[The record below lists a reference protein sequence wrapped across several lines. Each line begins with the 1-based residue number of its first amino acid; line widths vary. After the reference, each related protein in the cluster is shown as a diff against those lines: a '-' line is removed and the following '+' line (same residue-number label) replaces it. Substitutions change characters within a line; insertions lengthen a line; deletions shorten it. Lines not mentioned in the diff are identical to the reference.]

1 MSENNISMSELRSY
15 FEKYINIKDVSQ
27 KDLSY
32 LLNINIENNAVR
44 KESSEEAV
52 SLDDLITEAW
62 KNHPHFET
70 IDNSTN
76 FEQKMNRLL
85 SRVLTFLENKENSK
99 TPNFQL

>member
-44 KESSEEAV
+44 KSKYENLYEGKK
-52 SLDDLITEAW
+52 LDNLIVLKYIPRIKHNWGVLYLCKCLICGDL
-62 KNHPHFET
+62 F
-70 IDNSTN
+70 
-76 FEQKMNRLL
+76 
-85 SRVLTFLENKENSK
+85 
-99 TPNFQL
+99 